1 MLTDSVAHIF
11 RTPAQHISRH
21 PCVASLAIVGGSYY
35 TLVPEVQCV
44 LQAFKASASHIK
56 VDY

>member
-1 MLTDSVAHIF
+1 MLNSTSHSILL
-11 RTPAQHISRH
+11 PQHISRH
-21 PCVASLAIVGGSYY
+21 PCIKSVAIVGGSYY

-44 LQAFKASASHIK
+44 LQAFKASSSHVK